1 MNMVSQVHAVVL
13 LLSLSIIVFS
23 QSFLPANAAKNL
35 VPDVCRETISYDRCM
50 HALQSDPRAK
60 TASNFMDLAKIALK
74 LGLNNAINSKAY
86 IDGLLE
92 KNHAAP
98 IKKCSF
104 WYEAVVASFR
114 SALAELEEDA
124 MTANYDVKI
133 AGDDAASCENELASG
148 GVKVPSISTR
158 NSDVA
163 LYSNIGDVIT
173 NKL

>member
-1 MNMVSQVHAVVL
+1 MVSQVHAVL
-13 LLSLSIIVFS
+13 LMLSLSILVFS

-35 VPDVCRETISYDRCM
+35 VPDVCRETISYAGCM
-50 HALQSDPRAK
+50 HAFQSDPRAK
-60 TASNFMDLAKIALK
+60 TASNFMDLAKIALE
-74 LGLNNAINSKAY
+74 LGLKNAIDSKAY

-104 WYEAVVASFR
+104 WYEAVVGSFQ
-114 SALAELEEDA
+114 SALSELKEDA
-124 MTANYDVKI
+124 LTANYDVKI

-148 GVKVPSISTR
+148 GVKVPSISAR
-158 NSDVA
+158 NNDVA